1 MQSRGAIK
9 FFAIVFALVC
19 LFQLSFTFFT
29 AQVEGDAEDY
39 AHNEQTTELA
49 KELANRDE
57 VLESYLY
64 DSIARAKENFYL
76 DSMSGEVVYNIL
88 LRQYTYQECKE
99 REINLGLDLK
109 GGMNVML
116 EVRVDDIIRALSEN
130 SPDPTFQEAL
140 KRAKQMQKDSQEDF
154 VTLFGEAFEQV
165 DPTAS
170 LSSVFL
176 GTSDLGDKIDYNS
189 TNEEVLSIIR
199 EETENAIDRAFKIL
213 NTRINRFG
221 VAQPNIQ
228 KLATTGRILVELPGI
243 KEPERVRKLLQ
254 GTAKLEF
261 WQTYEFSELQPYFKE
276 ANNKLAK
283 ELPAEELNSAEDEEL
298 DILKEDQEETT
309 EETGEQTAVA
319 QKEESQEEPSLLDQV
334 ESEQQADTLEEEAS
348 LIDQL
353 EDTAGTTE
361 QDITFQEYARKNPLF
376 AYLKPNYSQ
385 DEQGN
390 WVTNR
395 GATVGRAEIK
405 DTARINYML
414 NKVES
419 IFPPDLKLAWTVK
432 PSPQAPN
439 ILELV
444 ALREIDD
451 GAVLNGDVIT
461 DARQDYGQQGEVNVT
476 LSMNSEGAAI
486 WKRLTGQN
494 IGKQIAIVLDGFV
507 YSHPVV
513 NQEIP
518 NGRSVISGGAMNI
531 EEAKDLANILEAGK
545 LPAPARIV
553 EEAVVGPS
561 LGREAINAGLW
572 SFLIA
577 FALVLLYM
585 IIYYNRAG
593 WVADLA
599 LLTNIFFLFGVLAS
613 LQAVLTLPGIA
624 GIVLTLGMSVDAN
637 VIIYE
642 RIKEEV
648 RAGKGIRL
656 AIQDGY
662 KNAYSA
668 IIDGNVTT
676 LLTGIVLFVFGS
688 GPVQGFA
695 TTLIIGILTSLFSAI
710 FISRLVFTYFLTK
723 NKKIQFDNRMT
734 RNFLANVNID
744 FLKMRKG
751 AYVFSSVIII
761 IGIASLFLR
770 GLNVGVDF
778 SGGRSY
784 VIRFDKP
791 VSTVEVRDALTAQF
805 EGTVP
810 EVKTF
815 GPTKQIKVTT
825 KYKINDES
833 ENADSLVQAA
843 LFDGLKPFYGN
854 EMKYQDFASDTDI
867 ENKLIGILSSQKV
880 GPTIADDIRR
890 DAILAVVIALIVIFA
905 YIAIRFKRWQY
916 GLAGVIALFHDS
928 LITISMFSLF
938 YNVLPF
944 NMEIDQ
950 AFIAAILT
958 IIGYS
963 INDTVII
970 FDRIREFFKLYP
982 KKDVRSNINNALNST
997 LVRTINTSGTT
1008 FVVLMIIFIFG
1019 GEIIRGFTFALLMGV
1034 LIGTYSSLFNASP
1047 VAYDLISKKGK
1058 KNKTHPDKGR
1068 KTQGKK
1074 QRK

>member
-29 AQVEGDAEDY
+29 AQVEGDADDY
-39 AHNEQTTELA
+39 AHNETTARLA
-49 KELANRDE
+49 KNLSNGDE

-64 DSIARAKENFYL
+64 DSIARSRQDYYL

-88 LRQYTYQECKE
+88 LRKYTYQECKE

-116 EVRVDDIIRALSEN
+116 EVRVDDIITALSEN

-140 KRAKQMQKDSQEDF
+140 KLAKQMQKDSQEDF
-154 VTLFGEAFEQV
+154 ITLFGEAFIQV
-165 DPTAS
+165 DPNAS
-170 LSSVFL
+170 LASVFL
-176 GTSDLGDKIDYNS
+176 GTSDMGDKIDYNTS
-189 TNEEVLSIIR
+189 NEEVLSLIR
-199 EETENAIDRAFKIL
+199 TETEDAIDRAFKIL

-228 KLATTGRILVELPGI
+228 QLATTGRILVELPGI
-243 KEPERVRKLLQ
+243 KNPERVRILLQ

-261 WQTYEFSELQPYFKE
+261 WQTYEFAELQPFFKE
-276 ANNKLAK
+276 ANNELAK
-283 ELPAEELNSAEDEEL
+283 ELSAEDLISADEEESDISEEL
-298 DILKEDQEETT
+298 KQASQEINQEQQQT
-309 EETGEQTAVA
+309 EGEEGTSLLDNLDSEQQVDTI
-319 QKEESQEEPSLLDQV
+319 KEES
-334 ESEQQADTLEEEAS
+334 T

-353 EDTAGTTE
+353 EDTASTSE
-361 QDITFQEYARKNPLF
+361 QDLSFAEYANKNPLF
-376 AYLKPNYSQ
+376 AYLRPNYYQ
-385 DEQGN
+385 NEQEQ
-390 WVTNR
+390 WVTAP
-395 GATVGRAEIK
+395 GATVGYAEIK

-414 NKVES
+414 RKVDDL
-419 IFPPDLKLAWTVK
+419 FPPDLLLAWSVK
-432 PSPQAPN
+432 PSPQTPDV
-439 ILELV
+439 LELV

-451 GAVLNGDVIT
+451 GAVLDGDVIT

-476 LSMNSEGAAI
+476 LSMNTEGASV

-494 IGKQIAIVLDGFV
+494 IGKQIAIVLDGYV
-507 YSHPVV
+507 YSHPNV

-518 NGRSVISGGAMNI
+518 NGRSVISGGGMTI
-531 EEAKDLANILEAGK
+531 EEAQDLANILEAGK

-561 LGREAINAGLW
+561 LGHEAINAGLW
-572 SFLIA
+572 SFVIA
-577 FALVLLYM
+577 FCLVLIYM
-585 IIYYNRAG
+585 ISYYNRAG

-676 LLTGIVLFVFGS
+676 LLTGVVLFIFGS

-695 TTLIIGILTSLFSAI
+695 TTLIIGICTSLFSAI
-710 FISRLVFTYFLTK
+710 FISRLVFTYFLNKNAKINFNNKITK
-723 NKKIQFDNRMT
+723 NI
-734 RNFLANVNID
+734 LSNVNID

-751 AYVFSSVIII
+751 AYVFSTIIII
-761 IGIASLFLR
+761 IGIASLVIR

-778 SGGRSY
+778 SGGRTY
-784 VIRFDKP
+784 VIRFEDP
-791 VSTVEVRDALTAQF
+791 VSTSEVRDALTVQF
-805 EGTVP
+805 EGTTP

-815 GPTKQIKVTT
+815 GPTKQVKVTT
-825 KYKINDES
+825 KYRIDDES
-833 ENADSLVQAA
+833 EKADSLVQAA
-843 LFDGLKPFYGN
+843 LYTGLKQFYSDDIR
-854 EMKYQDFASDTDI
+854 YQDFVSDTDI
-867 ENKLIGILSSQKV
+867 DNKLIGILSSQKV

-970 FDRIREFFKLYP
+970 FDRIREYFKLYP
-982 KKDVRSNINNALNST
+982 KKDIKTNINNALNST
-997 LVRTINTSGTT
+997 LARTINTSGTT
-1008 FVVLMIIFIFG
+1008 LVVLIIIFIFG
-1019 GEIIRGFTFALLMGV
+1019 GEIIRGFTFALLLGI

-1047 VAYDLISKKGK
+1047 VAYDLMNKKDQKANIQPVKG
-1058 KNKTHPDKGR
+1058 NVRGR
-1068 KTQGKK
+1068 KK
-1074 QRK
+1074 RK